1 MPRVT
6 ITVPDKT
13 PQPYRFSVERQAVTM
28 GRAEDND
35 VVIDCPSISLHHAI
49 MERTPR
55 GFQLR
60 DLGSTNGTKLGGA
73 IQSVI
78 DLSDGIRCEVGDV
91 DFHFTLKPEEQQQLA
106 QHDAPRAAEPIH
118 AEPEPSPAPAPAPP
132 VAAAPS
138 PAPAPPPP
146 NPVVSFLSWML
157 FFAFAFGAFGLG
169 LSIRY
174 SQRHP
179 GHGFMQ
185 DLKTAF
191 APAPAEKEEPE

>member
-1 MPRVT
+1 
-6 ITVPDKT
+6 
-13 PQPYRFSVERQAVTM
+13 M

-35 VVIDCPSISLHHAI
+35 VVIDSPSISLHHAI

-118 AEPEPSPAPAPAPP
+118 AEPEPSPAPAP
-132 VAAAPS
+132 
-138 PAPAPPPP
+138 PPP
-146 NPVVSFLSWML
+146 NPVVSFLSWLL